1 MDIKNRMEGAVCF
14 ATDKILISVLVCHTL
29 GENKV

>member
-1 MDIKNRMEGAVCF
+1 MDIKNRKEGAVYF
-14 ATDKILISVLVCHTL
+14 ATNKIIIYVLVCHTL